1 MVVVLLTDLLVGVAV
16 GFSLTMISHIAN
28 GVLLN
33 SLFQPFLEVQEV
45 DENTNRMVAKESV
58 VFSNWIPFKQQ
69 ILPPHHVT
77 CCVET
82 GDVVRVGD
90 FTAVEKPPAVEE
102 VC

>member
-45 DENTNRMVAKESV
+45 DENTNRMVAQSCCQTEQPTDFLVQFSSV
-58 VFSNWIPFKQQ
+58 PN
-69 ILPPHHVT
+69 
-77 CCVET
+77 
-82 GDVVRVGD
+82 
-90 FTAVEKPPAVEE
+90 PANLTRQTR
-102 VC
+102 